1 MVFVGIS
8 CLNIA
13 INRDH
18 SFRSPCVMLIPVR
31 WINNTVF
38 CFPVWHSAVMLL
50 VEAANFNM
58 SSYYCLSLY
67 RHHSLLMPFYA
78 YEFLGCFQNSG
89 HPHVRVFLQ
98 SWLGAIF
105 WWNLNS
111 STALFFLCS
120 KGESLL
126 QQVDLLSGLILIC
139 KLPKIGGEIPPNH
152 PLKNRVF
159 HDFHHP
165 FLG

>member
-31 WINNTVF
+31 WINNAVF

-78 YEFLGCFQNSG
+78 YEFL
-89 HPHVRVFLQ
+89 R
-98 SWLGAIF
+98 
-105 WWNLNS
+105 
-111 STALFFLCS
+111 LFPKQRPSPCPGLPPVLAWCDILVEPEQFYSFVFLCS

-139 KLPKIGGEIPPNH
+139 KLPKNRGWNPP
-152 PLKNRVF
+152 KSSIKK
-159 HDFHHP
+159 
-165 FLG
+165 